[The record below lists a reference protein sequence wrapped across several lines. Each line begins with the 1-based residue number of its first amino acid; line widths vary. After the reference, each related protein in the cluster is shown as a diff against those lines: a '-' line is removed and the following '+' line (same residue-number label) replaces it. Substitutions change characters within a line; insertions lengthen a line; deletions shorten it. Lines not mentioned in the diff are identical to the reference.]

1 MKRRVVEFSDEA
13 TADLL
18 GLYDWI
24 AKAASAAVALSYIDR
39 LETYILGFDVASE
52 RGHLR
57 EDVRPGLRIVG
68 FEHRI
73 TIAFIVESE
82 RVVILRIFYGG
93 RNWFDLIQ

>member
-52 RGHLR
+52 SL
-57 EDVRPGLRIVG
+57 
-68 FEHRI
+68 
-73 TIAFIVESE
+73 T
-82 RVVILRIFYGG
+82 
-93 RNWFDLIQ
+93 